1 MTKAIEQL
9 LVKYQ
14 ALNTRERWVVFFAG
28 IVVIYGILNVLLLAP
43 ALEKQQRLQAEVVQ
57 SQSEITEIQ
66 QQVSML
72 AQTPIEDVDTQNKSR
87 IVKLSAKVDAQKAQ
101 LSMLNQTLVSP
112 ERMPD
117 LLKSLIRN
125 DEDILL
131 VSMKTLPAENF
142 LNQSKQEQ
150 VPVANASAQDADM
163 QLPVIYRHGLE
174 LTLSGKYMALMRYTE
189 ALEKLSQQVLW
200 DKAVLKTKEYPVN
213 ELTITV
219 YTLSLDKTWL
229 SI

>member
-1 MTKAIEQL
+1 LTKAIEQL

-28 IVVIYGILNVLLLAP
+28 IVVIYGIFNVLLLAP

-72 AQTPIEDVDTQNKSR
+72 AQTPIEDVDTQNKSK

-112 ERMPD
+112 ERMLD

-125 DEDILL
+125 DEEILL

-142 LNQSKQEQ
+142 LNQSKQESEQ
-150 VPVANASAQDADM
+150 VANASKQDADM

>member
-1 MTKAIEQL
+1 LNKATEQL

-14 ALNTRERWVVFFAG
+14 ALNTRERWVIFFAG
-28 IVVIYGILNVLLLAP
+28 MVVIYGILNVMLLAP
-43 ALEKQQRLQAEVVQ
+43 ALAKQQRLQAELAQ
-57 SQSEITEIQ
+57 SNSEITEIQ
-66 QQVSML
+66 QQANVL
-72 AQTPIEDVDTQNKSR
+72 AQTPIEDVDTQNKNR
-87 IVKLSAKVDAQKAQ
+87 ILKLSAKVDAQKAQ
-101 LSMLNQTLVSP
+101 LSLLNQTLVSP
-112 ERMPD
+112 EHMPD

-142 LNQSKQEQ
+142 LNQSNQEQ
-150 VPVANASAQDADM
+150 VANVSAQDADLH
-163 QLPVIYRHGLE
+163 LPVIYKHGLE
-174 LTLSGKYMALMRYTE
+174 LTLSGKYMALMQYTE
-189 ALEKLSQQVLW
+189 DLEKLSQQVLW

>member
-1 MTKAIEQL
+1 MTKTIEQL

-43 ALEKQQRLQAEVVQ
+43 ALEKRQHLQAEVAQ

-66 QQVSML
+66 QQVSVL
-72 AQTPIEDVDTQNKSR
+72 AQTPVEDVDTQNKSR

-125 DEDILL
+125 DEDIHL

-142 LNQSKQEQ
+142 LNQSKQESEQ
-150 VPVANASAQDADM
+150 VANASKQDMDM
-163 QLPVIYRHGLE
+163 HLPVIYRHGLE
-174 LTLSGKYMALMRYTE
+174 LTLSGKYMALMQYTE
-189 ALEKLSQQVLW
+189 DLEKLSQQVLW

>member
-28 IVVIYGILNVLLLAP
+28 IVVIYGIFNVLLLAP

-72 AQTPIEDVDTQNKSR
+72 AQTPIEDVDTQNKSK

-112 ERMPD
+112 ERMLD

-125 DEDILL
+125 DEEILL

-142 LNQSKQEQ
+142 LNQSKQESEQ
-150 VPVANASAQDADM
+150 VANASKQDADM